1 MLYCCLAMQTTD
13 SGCKKSVDEV
23 EQPQQ
28 QQQQQRDGDVA
39 KEDAAVKNGA
49 NDDDNVDGEPS
60 TYVIQAAEVTTVVA
74 RDTGH
79 DRDQML
85 TRSVLF

>member
-1 MLYCCLAMQTTD
+1 MQTTD

-23 EQPQQ
+23 EQP
-28 QQQQQRDGDVA
+28 QQQQRDGDVA

-60 TYVIQAAEVTTVVA
+60 TDVIQAAEVTTVVA

-85 TRSVLF
+85 TRSVLFSSYSSP

>member
-1 MLYCCLAMQTTD
+1 MQTTD

-28 QQQQQRDGDVA
+28 PQQQRDGDVA

-60 TYVIQAAEVTTVVA
+60 TDVIQAAEVTTVVA

-85 TRSVLF
+85 TRSVLFSSYSSP